1 MVQTSPSNAGGEG
14 LIPGLEAISLHAKWP
29 KTLKIKA
36 MLDQKFN
43 KDFKNGPYVKIFLK
57 NNDFKKRNDDFIN

>member
-1 MVQTSPSNAGGEG
+1 
-14 LIPGLEAISLHAKWP
+14 
-29 KTLKIKA
+29 

-57 NNDFKKRNDDFIN
+57 NNDFKKRNDDFINEDIIYNPVDR